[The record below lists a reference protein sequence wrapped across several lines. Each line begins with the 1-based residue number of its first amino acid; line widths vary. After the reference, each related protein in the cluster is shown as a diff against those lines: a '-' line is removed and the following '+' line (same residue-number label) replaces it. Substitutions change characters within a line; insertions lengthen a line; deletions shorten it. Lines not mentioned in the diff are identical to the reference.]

1 MEMFIHYKTMPEGKK
16 REDIVEEL
24 NEVLDDDGYV
34 CGGADYEQG
43 GRIDLE
49 LEDEV
54 KNPKFAQMT
63 VKAYLQRANFAAD
76 TTVEFGCMEIG
87 VYA

>member
-1 MEMFIHYKTMPEGKK
+1 MEMFIHYKTLPEGKN
-16 REDIVEEL
+16 RDDIVGEL

-87 VYA
+87 VYE

>member
-1 MEMFIHYKTMPEGKK
+1 MELFIHYKTLPEGKK

-24 NEVLDDDGYV
+24 NEALDDAGVV

-49 LEDEV
+49 LEDETQ
-54 KNPKFAQMT
+54 NPKYAQMA
-63 VKAYLQRANFAAD
+63 VKAYLQRANFARD

-87 VYA
+87 VYE